1 MEFEEF
7 LKDEI
12 EKVGSELASAR
23 KLLNKES
30 VDFILDLR
38 TTKHHINAIET
49 GELRIFYGPPFYLD
63 LLRRYASILNFSDQ
77 QIYEFELRVKGE
89 YEEYSEKKEAKK
101 SDQQSIQKGDQES
114 VVHTKKRSNKILRKK
129 EDSFPTYTALR
140 MTETEKKVYFER
152 NKIILRYI
160 SSSLLVL
167 IIAVYFLNYRIEP
180 PKAAQK
186 TVAVGLKPVI
196 TNSIDIENHQVD
208 IDTIKLRSKPVQE
221 NTGEMTIKRDKSFLD
236 DETKSAEENLRL
248 FNETD
253 AFVVLEEFNPEIT
266 NDLQNS
272 PQIIFDVR
280 KRTWLWIKFADESIN
295 EFVVQP
301 NEKVLLEKYPIYVV
315 VGDPDNVFLWIKG
328 EKYQLEPNDP
338 DRNITRLTRSQ
349 LLNLKN

>member
-77 QIYEFELRVKGE
+77 QIYEFELRVKGK
-89 YEEYSEKKEAKK
+89 YEEYAEKKEAKK
-101 SDQQSIQKGDQES
+101 SDQQSTQKVDQEAA
-114 VVHTKKRSNKILRKK
+114 VPTKKRSNKLIRKK
-129 EDSFPTYTALR
+129 ENSFPTYTALR
-140 MTETEKKVYFER
+140 MTETEKKAYFER
-152 NKIILRYI
+152 NKIILRYM

-167 IIAVYFLNYRIEP
+167 IIAVYFLNYRIES
-180 PKAAQK
+180 PKTAQK
-186 TVAVGLKPVI
+186 TVALVSKPVI
-196 TNSIDIENHQVD
+196 TKSIDIENHQVD
-208 IDTIKLRSKPVQE
+208 IGTIKLSSKPVQE

-236 DETKSAEENLRL
+236 EETKSAEENLRL
-248 FNETD
+248 FNETN

-315 VGDPDNVFLWIKG
+315 VGDPDNVFLWVKG

>member
-89 YEEYSEKKEAKK
+89 HEEYSEKKEAKK
-101 SDQQSIQKGDQES
+101 SDQQSTQKVDQES
-114 VVHTKKRSNKILRKK
+114 AVHTKKRSNKILRKK
-129 EDSFPTYTALR
+129 EDLFPTYTALR

-272 PQIIFDVR
+272 PRIIFDVR
-280 KRTWLWIKFADESIN
+280 KKTWLWIKFADESIN

>member
-63 LLRRYASILNFSDQ
+63 LLRRYACILNFSDQ
-77 QIYEFELRVKGE
+77 QIHEFELRVKGE

-101 SDQQSIQKGDQES
+101 SDPQSTQKVDQEPA
-114 VVHTKKRSNKILRKK
+114 VHTKKRSNKILRKK
-129 EDSFPTYTALR
+129 EDLFPTYTALR

-186 TVAVGLKPVI
+186 TVAVGSKPVI
-196 TNSIDIENHQVD
+196 TKSIDIENHQVD
-208 IDTIKLRSKPVQE
+208 LGTIKLRSKPVQE
-221 NTGEMTIKRDKSFLD
+221 NIGDMIIKRDKSFLD
-236 DETKSAEENLRL
+236 DETKSTEENLRL

-253 AFVVLEEFNPEIT
+253 SFVVLEEFNPEIT

>member
-1 MEFEEF
+1 MNFEEF

-63 LLRRYASILNFSDQ
+63 LLRRYASILNYSDQ

-89 YEEYSEKKEAKK
+89 YEEYSEKEEAKK
-101 SDQQSIQKGDQES
+101 SEEQATQKVDQEFE
-114 VVHTKKRSNKILRKK
+114 VPTKKRSNKLLRNK

-152 NKIILRYI
+152 NKIIFRYM

-167 IIAVYFLNYRIEP
+167 IIAVYFLNYRIES
-180 PKAAQK
+180 PK
-186 TVAVGLKPVI
+186 TTLVGSRPVI
-196 TNSIDIENHQVD
+196 TKSIGIEKHKLDRDSIQ
-208 IDTIKLRSKPVQE
+208 LRSKSSQE
-221 NTGEMTIKRDKSFLD
+221 TIVDMTVEREKNFFDE
-236 DETKSAEENLRL
+236 ETKSVEENLRL

-253 AFVVLEEFNPEIT
+253 SFIVMEEFNPEII
-266 NDLQNS
+266 NDFQNS
-272 PQIIFDVR
+272 PKLIFDVR
-280 KRTWLWIKFADESIN
+280 KKTWLWIKFADESIN
-295 EFVVQP
+295 EFVVNS

-315 VGDPDNVFLWIKG
+315 VGDPENVFLWIKG

-349 LLNLKN
+349 LLNLRN